1 MARPLVR
8 DLTKRGKLRTL
19 GLRAAPMLSLAQ
31 VLCGVLEGIIP
42 GYYSVDMPSLRVD
55 LKALE
60 EVSCAP
66 RECVL
71 NS

>member
-1 MARPLVR
+1 
-8 DLTKRGKLRTL
+8 
-19 GLRAAPMLSLAQ
+19 MLSLAQ
-31 VLCGVLEGIIP
+31 VLCGVLEGVIP